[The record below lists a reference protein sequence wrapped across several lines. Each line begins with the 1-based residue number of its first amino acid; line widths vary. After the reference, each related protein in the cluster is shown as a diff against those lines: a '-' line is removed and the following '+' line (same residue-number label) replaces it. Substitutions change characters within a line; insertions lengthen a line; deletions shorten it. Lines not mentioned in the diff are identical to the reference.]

1 MTCRDSAL
9 LISSE
14 LDGCLDAR
22 EQWEFDAHLNECPD
36 CHRHAAELR
45 CLSEN
50 LRSLGDP
57 APSTQMT
64 AEIVATLRREARLQ
78 NRAARQRAEQLD
90 VWRMRIFSQSVGTV
104 VSLVMFMFLVTVIL
118 KPLYSPRISPRILVS
133 MVDVA
138 TGNSDNSEE
147 MRKLR
152 RVLIP
157 PQPNN
162 PRPIFDPSGAL
173 LGFSKSFSD
182 EDEFVVMVKVD
193 VDGRGSLKK
202 VIEPP
207 RDPAVLNGLSNALFQ
222 EVSFQPA
229 GRRGRFVKSSVVLMF
244 SKVNIPG

>member
-1 MTCRDSAL
+1 MTCRDSSL
-9 LISSE
+9 LISSQ
-14 LDGCLDAR
+14 LDGRLDAR
-22 EQWEFDAHLNECPD
+22 QQWQLEAHLSECPA
-36 CHRHAAELR
+36 CHSQAAELR

-50 LRSLGDP
+50 LQSLLP
-57 APSTQMT
+57 QAPSTEMA
-64 AEIVATLRREARLQ
+64 AEIIAALRQEARLQ
-78 NRAARQRAEQLD
+78 NRAAGERAERID
-90 VWRMRIFSQSVGTV
+90 VWRMRIFSQSIGTV

-118 KPLYSPRISPRILVS
+118 KPLYGTTMLSSVIGE
-133 MVDVA
+133 A
-138 TGNSDNSEE
+138 AGYTDNSEE

-182 EDEFVVMVKVD
+182 DDEFIVMVKVD
-193 VDGRGSLKK
+193 KDGRASLNK
-202 VIEPP
+202 VVEPP
-207 RDPAVLNGLSNALFQ
+207 RNPEVLTGLSNALFQ

-229 GRRGRFVKSSVVLMF
+229 GRRGRFVKSSAVLMF